1 MTTGTDRIEGVL
13 IGKRALHQMR
23 AVLDRETGVKAAL
36 LLREIG
42 FATGEAVHEAFDQWS
57 RSHLQVESAR
67 ELDSAFL
74 GEALNGF
81 FADAGWGPV
90 SVTELRPGVLALDSA
105 AWAEA
110 QSDGAEYPSCHFSC
124 GLLADFFT
132 RLGGSRAAVM
142 EVECRSRGEERC
154 RFLVGSPDLLT
165 YVYERMTGGMSY
177 TQALAERE
185 AVNGQR

>member
-1 MTTGTDRIEGVL
+1 MTTTTGRTEGVL

-42 FATGEAVHEAFDQWS
+42 FATGEAVHEAFEQWS
-57 RSHLQVESAR
+57 RTHYQVDAAR
-67 ELDSAFL
+67 ELDTTFL
-74 GEALNGF
+74 GEALGGF
-81 FADAGWGPV
+81 FADAGWGTV
-90 SVTELRPGVLALDSA
+90 SLTELTPSVLALDSP

-142 EVECRSRGEERC
+142 EVECGSRGEARC
-154 RFLVGSPDLLT
+154 RFLVGSPDMLT
-165 YVYERMTGGMSY
+165 YLYERMTSGMSY
-177 TQALAERE
+177 TQALAEP
-185 AVNGQR
+185 